1 MIRFCKLK
9 LFGCDGV
16 MNGGMFDECG
26 VCNGDGML
34 CDVVEGIFI
43 VLFIVGMM
51 FCYCWFDI
59 WEIKCLGISRWI

>member
-1 MIRFCKLK
+1 MISFCKLK

-43 VLFIVGMM
+43 ELFIVGMM
-51 FCYCWFDI
+51 FCYC
-59 WEIKCLGISRWI
+59 